1 MELHKNRSLDDHR
14 YLGLGK
20 LISFSSSIGL
30 GVLAVGL
37 LSLGLPTTASAGKVT
52 VHPGESIQAAV
63 DAAAP
68 GDAVVVFPGTYMETH
83 GNAVAVRIKKD
94 GIKLI
99 AKSNFKKDKRVVL
112 VPGPGNIHG
121 ILFEPDPLAPDI
133 QGAMIK
139 GFTVQGFPNN
149 GIKLERV
156 NKFKILKNESIDNL
170 ENGIQPEL
178 SANGLVKKNLSY
190 GSDDSALWVEGGEN
204 VRVLK
209 NVVHSSVTGLEVTI
223 SDNVVIKKNEA
234 YNNVVGMGL
243 YHPNAASET
252 PLPVM
257 EHLDVEKNHVYDNN
271 KVNTAPPGSM
281 AAGLPT
287 GGGILL
293 LGIDKNTVK
302 NNLIENNDFY
312 GIALVD
318 WCLAQS
324 GTPNDCNLVPPLADP
339 SPDYNR
345 IEKNTL
351 VDNGTA
357 PDPSHPLAPFAAD
370 LVNVTLGAT
379 GNCYKKNTYSTYKSL
394 TGGGPH
400 QCP

>member
-1 MELHKNRSLDDHR
+1 MKLHNFAK
-14 YLGLGK
+14 
-20 LISFSSSIGL
+20 L
-30 GVLAVGL
+30 GVLGVGL
-37 LSLGLPTTASAGKVT
+37 LALGLSTTASAAKIV
-52 VHPGESIQAAV
+52 VNPGESIQAAV

-68 GDAVVVFPGTYMETH
+68 GTTIVVKPGTYMETH
-83 GNAVAVRIKKD
+83 GGTVAVRIKQD

-99 AKSNFKKDKRVVL
+99 GKSNFKKNKRVIL
-112 VPGPGNIHG
+112 VPGPGNLHG
-121 ILFEPDPLAPDI
+121 ILFEPDPAAPDI
-133 QGAMIK
+133 QGAIIK

-156 NKFKILKNESIDNL
+156 NKFKIIKNESVNNL

-178 SANGLVKKNLSY
+178 SANGLVKLNLSY
-190 GSDDSALWVEGGEN
+190 GSDDSALWVEGGQN

-209 NVVHSSVTGLEVTI
+209 NIVHSSVTGLEVTI
-223 SDNVVIKKNEA
+223 SSNIVIKKNES

-243 YHPNAASET
+243 YHPNAAAET
-252 PLPVM
+252 APPVPL
-257 EHLDVEKNHVYDNN
+257 EHLDVQKNHVHDNN
-271 KVNTAPPGSM
+271 KVNTAPSGSM

-287 GGGILL
+287 GGGILI
-293 LGIDKNTVK
+293 LGIDKNTIK
-302 NNLIENNDFY
+302 NNVIENNDFY

-318 WCLAQS
+318 WCLAQG
-324 GTPNDCNLVPPLADP
+324 GTANDCNLIPPLADP
-339 SPDYNR
+339 SPDNNR

-351 VDNGTA
+351 TNNGTA

-370 LVNVTLGAT
+370 LVNVTLGAS
-379 GNCYKKNTYSTYKSL
+379 GNCYKNNTSTATYASL

>member
-1 MELHKNRSLDDHR
+1 MKLYQNR
-14 YLGLGK
+14 YLHVLG
-20 LISFSSSIGL
+20 IGL
-30 GVLAVGL
+30 LAGL
-37 LSLGLPTTASAGKVT
+37 FVVTTASAGKIV
-52 VHPGESIQAAV
+52 VNPGDSIQAAV

-68 GDAVVVFPGTYMETH
+68 GTTIIVKPGTYTETH
-83 GNAVAVRIKKD
+83 GGLVAVRIKQD

-99 AKSNFKKDKRVVL
+99 AKSNFKKDKRVIL
-112 VPGPGNIHG
+112 TPGPGNIHG
-121 ILFEPDPLAPDI
+121 ILVEPDPLAPDI
-133 QGAMIK
+133 QGFIIK

-149 GIKLERV
+149 GIKLEHV
-156 NKFKILKNESIDNL
+156 DGFKIIKNESIDNL

-178 SANGLVKKNLSY
+178 SANGLVKRNLSY

-209 NVVHSSVTGLEVTI
+209 NIVHSSVTGLEVTI
-223 SDNVVIKKNEA
+223 SKDIIIKKNEA

-243 YHPNAASET
+243 YHPNAASKP

-257 EHLDVEKNHVYDNN
+257 EHLDVQKNYVHDNN

-287 GGGILL
+287 GGGILI
-293 LGIDKNTVK
+293 LGIDKNTIK
-302 NNLIENNDFY
+302 NNQIENNDFY

-318 WCLAQS
+318 WCLAQG
-324 GTPNDCNLVPPLADP
+324 GTPNDCSVIPPIADP
-339 SPDYNR
+339 SPDNNR

-351 VDNGTA
+351 VNNGTN

-370 LVNVTLGAT
+370 LVNVTLGSS
-379 GNCYKKNTYSTYKSL
+379 GNCYKKNTFATYASL